1 MIVTAVVVREIKRPR
16 YAKDLGESQ
25 VIAGGAEG
33 TRTPDPHTASVVR
46 YQLRHGPQMPGG
58 PGTAQ

>member
-33 TRTPDPHTASVVR
+33 TRTPDPHTAR
-46 YQLRHGPQMPGG
+46 GG
-58 PGTAQ
+58 LTNERDLATI